1 MKFIL
6 VMMKYNWHLNFVF
19 RVSENEYLFFDAGYY
34 NVIHYLSGNSLGSEL
49 IPAEFPDEYVMIPKK
64 V

>member
-1 MKFIL
+1 
-6 VMMKYNWHLNFVF
+6 
-19 RVSENEYLFFDAGYY
+19 VSENEYLFFDAGYY